1 MAGQLQA
8 KSGGGAAG
16 AHQLHCS
23 VLWMQR
29 SEVKREV
36 ERWVVG
42 SEGQSSIDYPSNFSL
57 GSVQ

>member
-8 KSGGGAAG
+8 KSGGWDAG

-29 SEVKREV
+29 SEVMREV
-36 ERWVVG
+36 KRWVVG
-42 SEGQSSIDYPSNFSL
+42 REGQSSIDYLPMSA
-57 GSVQ
+57 